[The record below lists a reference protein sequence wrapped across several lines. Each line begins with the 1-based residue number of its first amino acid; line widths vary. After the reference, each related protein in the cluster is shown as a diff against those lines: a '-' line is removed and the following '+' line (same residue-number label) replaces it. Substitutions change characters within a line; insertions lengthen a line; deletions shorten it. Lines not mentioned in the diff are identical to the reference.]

1 MKVKEVIRG
10 KSISEGNVNAAG
22 AAAIEKAKTLPGE
35 RNKWKI
41 QLTRTMVKRAI
52 LGCA

>member
-1 MKVKEVIRG
+1 MAFPIKTD
-10 KSISEGNVNAAG
+10 AAG
-22 AAAIEKAKTLPGE
+22 AVAVEKAKTLTGD
-35 RNKWKI
+35 RNKWKR